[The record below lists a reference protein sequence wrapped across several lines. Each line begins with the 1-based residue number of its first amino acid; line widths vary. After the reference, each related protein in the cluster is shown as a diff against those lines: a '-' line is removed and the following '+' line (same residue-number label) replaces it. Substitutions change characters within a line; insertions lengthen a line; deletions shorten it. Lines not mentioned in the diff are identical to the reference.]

1 MVMLMKG
8 KIEDMFD
15 GLTSGKI
22 VTLMRYRE
30 SDHAVHS
37 FEFQLIRTEEPQ
49 YRVIERFESGIVQEE
64 FMDIG
69 SIGVLCNWLLYLKF
83 DVNIYAAQNN
93 NEDN

>member
-1 MVMLMKG
+1 MRGNIESMLDGLSTG
-8 KIEDMFD
+8 KI
-15 GLTSGKI
+15 L
-22 VTLMRYRE
+22 TLMRYRE
-30 SDHAVHS
+30 SDQAVHS

>member
-1 MVMLMKG
+1 MIMRAR
-8 KIEDMFD
+8 IEDMID
-15 GLTSGKI
+15 GLSAGKI

-49 YRVIERFESGIVQEE
+49 YRVIERFESGVVQEE

-83 DVNIYAAQNN
+83 DANIYSPYNN